1 VNIDPK
7 PSSSAGLLAGIFAFL
22 LWGLVPLYW
31 KQIQEVAADEI
42 LSHRVFWSLAFV
54 AGMLT
59 CTSGWPAMRR
69 ILRQPRIVGWSLLS
83 GSLIAVNWFV
93 FIWAVNS
100 GNVVETSLGYYM
112 GPLAS
117 VALGALVLGE
127 RLRPIQLLAVI
138 LAAVGVIWLTLGYDH
153 FPWIALALCISFALY
168 GLIRKIAPTNSL
180 DGLFLETAML
190 TPVAAILIGWRLAF
204 GQGAFLLGGWK
215 PTLFLFFA
223 GLITALP
230 LLGFAFA
237 ARRLP
242 LTTVGVL
249 QYLAPTTSFL
259 LGVFLYRE
267 PFTTS
272 HLITF
277 SFIWAAL
284 ILYTGESL
292 FRSVRKPAK
301 LDPALERS

>member
-31 KQIQEVAADEI
+31 KQIQEVATDEI
-42 LSHRVFWSLAFV
+42 LARRIFWSLVFV
-54 AGMLT
+54 AGILT
-59 CTSGWPAMRR
+59 CTSGWPAIRR

-93 FIWAVNS
+93 FIWAVIS

-204 GQGAFLLGGWK
+204 GY
-215 PTLFLFFA
+215 P
-223 GLITALP
+223 
-230 LLGFAFA
+230 
-237 ARRLP
+237 
-242 LTTVGVL
+242 
-249 QYLAPTTSFL
+249 YSD
-259 LGVFLYRE
+259 E
-267 PFTTS
+267 
-272 HLITF
+272 
-277 SFIWAAL
+277 
-284 ILYTGESL
+284 
-292 FRSVRKPAK
+292 
-301 LDPALERS
+301 